1 MAHVVG
7 NSKMSCCLCVEIL
20 EESVEILEESVEIL
34 RGVRRHRPEAGS
46 ILENDADGKG

>member
-20 EESVEILEESVEIL
+20 EESVEIL
-34 RGVRRHRPEAGS
+34 RGVWRFRPEAGS